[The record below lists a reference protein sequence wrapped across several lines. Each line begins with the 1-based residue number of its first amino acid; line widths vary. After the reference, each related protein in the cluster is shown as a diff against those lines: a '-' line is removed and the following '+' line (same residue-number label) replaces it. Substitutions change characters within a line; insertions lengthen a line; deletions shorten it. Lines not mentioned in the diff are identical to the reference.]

1 MEEFRRKMLDSNDVY
16 AQDNNIIVDNSEQ
29 SDENGIKTKGLKL
42 NDNLDFNNVHIKGT
56 LEIDGKSTFNGES
69 VFKKDVK
76 TENNAH
82 FIDNGN
88 TVVSQI
94 EESIEKVEPER
105 ETKDDYNLYAIVD
118 VDKEGN
124 KIKFYY
130 SKFAPLDNN
139 NLIPSSFLPSYVDD
153 IIEVSNFYTA
163 NGTEIKKGDETSI
176 KVLFSGNGDDG
187 TVYTKQKGVS
197 GKIYIF
203 NTENGSV
210 SKNQVS
216 IYRWSGTQFV
226 EIADFDALEKWC
238 KDNLVNYSVVENN
251 NGEIKYILKS
261 TNDNER
267 GSISFKG
274 TNGSN
279 LTYDKN
285 KNQIIVNVEYSGDN
299 WIEVNNSNKT
309 IKHKTHSATT
319 ETIESS
325 NDTTL
330 IGPNGQINI
339 PSVSFDSNGHKSGS
353 SSKTVNM
360 VGLATD
366 KNDGFMSKE
375 DKGKINN
382 IVEGANYYE
391 AKMIMSNSNSGT
403 QLSASDSNAYINF
416 VESYKNPKD
425 TVKTENHIDTS
436 VGFVAGNNVTIVGT
450 LNNGK
455 GIITFNGYDTTIKA
469 GSNTIPTD
477 ETVNVLNSITENKNG
492 FDREYNYGT
501 VTVLT
506 SKGVASLIGKIDYID
521 GISFANN
528 KIEYTKKVSTTPVTI
543 MTFKG
548 EGGISVD
555 TSNKVLTIKHS
566 NTKILAGNDKINA
579 TEITPV
585 ITQLTIPYLSYDE
598 YGHISGKVDQTIK
611 LSDFASKS
619 SLVDYAKKTDLEPY
633 LKKEDQH
640 DYEIKKSTKGYGLY
654 NEDGTL
660 KGVEIDLTPYAKE
673 ISLNSYT
680 IKATDKGYGL
690 YDKTDEIQGSEI
702 VLPDLTSYAKKTD
715 VYTYQIKKST
725 KGYSLYD
732 NNNAIQ
738 GTEIVIPKSPD
749 LTPYAKKTDLEPY
762 AKKEDV
768 HEYEIKTTTNGYG
781 LYDEDSNLKGAEIKI
796 PAMPDLTPY
805 AKKTDLNNYNYYNSD
820 LVISNSNTGT
830 FGKTAT
836 SSDTYVNLIE
846 TNKAGTKTVKKS
858 IRFMGDGQT
867 SVKSN
872 GSQIIV
878 TSQQNPDDDT
888 KYSMTV
894 GSGQTINNEKV
905 EVNPRLQL
913 IENNNSVKS
922 TSVMAGAD
930 WVKTYSNGNTD
941 ISIAHKKVIDMNETV
956 DAKLVKVGVD
966 DYGHVVTTEE
976 ISTSDIY
983 PYVQNMIP
991 EYSIIENPNHQGY
1004 YYLTDGVEQKGSEF
1018 KVDNQILRI
1027 KASGGIVAGY
1037 DGTEVKEVDIAGSG
1051 SIVVTSPRAGS
1062 IVIKG
1067 TDTVYTLPTASSS
1080 ILGGVKIGNNITIAS
1095 DGTISVEKPIYYE
1108 GAVTDYGTITIN
1120 DKTISLSQAVGK
1132 INDTTNRGE
1141 VFNDYEHNVASGAYS
1156 HSEGRKTQALAR
1168 NSHAEGLD
1176 SICTEDAQGG
1186 HAEGNSTVIGLL
1198 GHAEGAGTIA
1208 GNKAHAEGIN
1218 SVAKGRYS
1226 HAQNNSTIANSE
1238 SQTALGKYNIEDT
1251 NGKYSVIIGN
1261 GDFVND
1267 SIVRSNMFTA
1277 DWNGVMT
1284 SYGDTSD
1291 YVLQNTDGSTIS
1303 LRNLV
1308 LSSGDKSTVSY
1319 IPTVTSGTELGKL
1332 TIDNVN
1338 YSIYMPSTSGVVT
1351 STTYKNNI
1359 TDVKKTV
1366 IGTITVSGSTNY
1378 NVSIPTIS
1386 NLASYREGL
1395 SIGSS
1400 SYGDVTTSYYVPYA
1414 TSSSY
1419 GLVKAGTNT
1428 TISNGV
1434 ISSTD
1439 TKYTLNLSGQNL
1451 SLINSNT
1458 GTTVKTIAL
1467 PQASVGNLVFT
1478 DGNHSVYY
1486 DGTTSTIKLG
1496 GGLSVDNT
1504 NNQINAKNTTYSLN
1518 KANNTYTLT
1527 DSDGTNKGSIT
1538 IPTSLK
1544 NPNSLI
1550 VKNSKLSAEYNGE
1563 STKTIVLGS
1572 NIDFTYNSSSN
1583 NYTLNAKNTTYN
1595 IKATTNGYGL
1605 YSNSNV
1611 MQGSEIVIPKI
1622 PDLTPYAKKSEI
1634 VSYKIKKTNNGYG
1647 LYDSSDTIKGE
1658 EIIIPNSPDLT
1669 PYVKK
1674 PELEP
1679 YAKKEDISDYVI
1691 KATTKGYGLYDDKNI
1706 LKGAE
1711 IVIPKTPDLSSYV
1724 KKTELPN
1731 ETLTFTDSI
1740 ETSFSYS
1747 PNEAKT
1753 LRFGTGMNFYQDE
1766 DGIYNLESYNDTYTM
1781 RKTTNGYGLYNSY
1794 DALVGTEIVMP
1805 NLSNY
1810 ATKSE
1815 VGITSIQSSGNNFG
1829 KIGVSTSGH
1838 TATLSLAGSPIWYD
1852 SSGTI
1857 RLAPNIT
1864 GSNPTVAF
1872 GERDMTI
1879 VQKSK
1884 DTDRK
1889 ESIQVN
1895 FMHLSNVIK
1904 NIYDILYDLCAK
1916 HNVSGSYSKYYNKA
1930 TKNCLD
1936 DIPGALSDAIER
1948 TLLN

>member
-16 AQDNNIIVDNSEQ
+16 AKDNNIVVDNSEQ
-29 SDENGIKTKGLKL
+29 SDENGIKSKGLKL
-42 NDNLDFNNVHIKGT
+42 NDNLDFNNVHVKGT
-56 LEIDGKSTFNGES
+56 LEVDGKSTFNGES

-88 TVVSQI
+88 TVISQI

-105 ETKDDYNLYAIVD
+105 ETKDNYNLYAVID
-118 VDKEGN
+118 SDKEGN

-176 KVLFSGNGDDG
+176 KALFSGNGDDG
-187 TVYTKQKGVS
+187 TVYTRQKGVS

-203 NTENGSV
+203 NAENGSV

-226 EIADFDALEKWC
+226 EIADFDALENWC
-238 KDNLVNYSVVENN
+238 KNNLVNYSVVENN

-285 KNQIIVNVEYSGDN
+285 KNQIIVNVEYNGDN
-299 WIEVNNSNKT
+299 WIEVNNINKT
-309 IKHKTHSATT
+309 IKHKMHSTT
-319 ETIESS
+319 IETIESS

-353 SSKTVNM
+353 SSKMVNM

-382 IVEGANYYE
+382 IVDGANYYE
-391 AKMIMSNSNSGT
+391 AKMIMSNSDSGT

-416 VESYKNPKD
+416 IESYKNPKD
-425 TVKTENHIDTS
+425 TIKTENHIDTS
-436 VGFVAGNNVTIVGT
+436 VGFVAGDNVTIVGT

-455 GIITFNGYDTTIKA
+455 GVITFNGYDTTIKA
-469 GSNTIPTD
+469 GSNLIPTD
-477 ETVNVLNSITENKNG
+477 ETVNVLNSIAENKNG
-492 FDREYNYGT
+492 FDREYSYGT

-506 SKGVASLIGKIDYID
+506 SKGVASLIGKVDYVD
-521 GISFANN
+521 DISFANN

-543 MTFKG
+543 ITFKG
-548 EGGISVD
+548 EGGITVD

-579 TEITPV
+579 TEITPTT
-585 ITQLTIPYLSYDE
+585 TQLTIPYISYDE
-598 YGHISGKVDQTIK
+598 YGHISGKTDQTIK
-611 LSDFASKS
+611 LNDFASKKG
-619 SLVDYAKKTDLEPY
+619 LADYAKKTDLEPY

-640 DYEIKKSTKGYGLY
+640 DYEIKTSTKGYGLY
-654 NEDGTL
+654 NENETL
-660 KGVEIDLTPYAKE
+660 KGVEIDLTPYAKKAN
-673 ISLNSYT
+673 LNSYT
-680 IKATDKGYGL
+680 IKTTDKGYGL
-690 YDKTDEIQGSEI
+690 YDKVDKMQGSEI
-702 VLPDLTSYAKKTD
+702 VL
-715 VYTYQIKKST
+715 
-725 KGYSLYD
+725 
-732 NNNAIQ
+732 
-738 GTEIVIPKSPD
+738 
-749 LTPYAKKTDLEPY
+749 
-762 AKKEDV
+762 
-768 HEYEIKTTTNGYG
+768 
-781 LYDEDSNLKGAEIKI
+781 
-796 PAMPDLTPY
+796 PDLTPY

-820 LVISNSNTGT
+820 LIISNSSTST
-830 FGKTAT
+830 TGKTAT

-846 TNKAGTKTVKKS
+846 INKAGTKTVKKS

-878 TSQQNPDDDT
+878 MSQQNPDDDT

-894 GSGQTINNEKV
+894 GSGQTVNNEKV
-905 EVNPRLQL
+905 EANPRLQL
-913 IENNNSVKS
+913 VENDSSVKS
-922 TSVMAGAD
+922 TSVMIGAD
-930 WVKTYSNGNTD
+930 WIKTYSNGNTD
-941 ISIAHKKVIDMNETV
+941 VSIAHKKAVDMNETV

-976 ISTSDIY
+976 VSTSDIY

-1018 KVDNQILRI
+1018 KVDNQAFRV
-1027 KASGGIVAGY
+1027 KANGSIVTGY
-1037 DGTEVKEVDIAGSG
+1037 DGTEIKEVDIAGSG

-1067 TDTVYTLPTASSS
+1067 TDTVYTLPVASSS
-1080 ILGGVKIGNNITIAS
+1080 ILGGVKIGNNIAIAS

-1108 GAVTDYGTITIN
+1108 GTATDYGTITVN
-1120 DKTISLSQAVGK
+1120 DKIISLSQAVGK

-1156 HSEGRKTQALAR
+1156 HAEGRKTQALAR
-1168 NSHAEGLD
+1168 NSHAEGL
-1176 SICTEDAQGG
+1176 SSVCTVDAQGG

-1198 GHAEGAGTIA
+1198 GHAEGSGTIA
-1208 GNKAHAEGIN
+1208 GNKAHAEGID

-1261 GDFVND
+1261 GDFANGG
-1267 SIVRSNMFTA
+1267 IVRSNMFTA

-1308 LSSGDKSTVSY
+1308 LSSGDKSSVSY

-1351 STTYKNNI
+1351 SATYKNNI

-1366 IGTITVSGSTNY
+1366 IGTITINGSTNY
-1378 NVSIPTIS
+1378 NVSIPTII
-1386 NLASYREGL
+1386 NLASYQEGL
-1395 SIGSS
+1395 LIGSS

-1451 SLINSNT
+1451 SLVNSNN
-1458 GTTVKTIAL
+1458 GTTVTTITL
-1467 PQASVGNLVFT
+1467 PQASIGNLVFS
-1478 DGNHSVYY
+1478 DGNHSVHYN
-1486 DGTTSTIKLG
+1486 GTTSTIKLG
-1496 GGLSVDNT
+1496 GSLSIDNE

-1518 KANNTYTLT
+1518 KTNNTYTLI
-1527 DSDGTNKGSIT
+1527 DSDGVNKGSLT

-1544 NPNSLI
+1544 NPNSLVI
-1550 VKNSKLSAEYNGE
+1550 KNSKLSAEYNGE
-1563 STKTIVLGS
+1563 STKTIMLGS
-1572 NIDFTYNSSSN
+1572 NIDFTYDSSSN
-1583 NYTLNAKNTTYN
+1583 NYTLSAKNTTYN

-1605 YSNSNV
+1605 YNNSNV
-1611 MQGSEIVIPKI
+1611 IQGAEIVIPKI
-1622 PDLTPYAKKSEI
+1622 PDLTPY
-1634 VSYKIKKTNNGYG
+1634 
-1647 LYDSSDTIKGE
+1647 
-1658 EIIIPNSPDLT
+1658 
-1669 PYVKK
+1669 
-1674 PELEP
+1674 
-1679 YAKKEDISDYVI
+1679 
-1691 KATTKGYGLYDDKNI
+1691 
-1706 LKGAE
+1706 
-1711 IVIPKTPDLSSYV
+1711 V

-1731 ETLTFTDSI
+1731 KTLTFTDSV
-1740 ETSFSYS
+1740 ETSFSYN

-1753 LRFGTGMNFYQDE
+1753 LKFGTGMNFYQDE

-1781 RKTTNGYGLYNSY
+1781 KKTTNGYGLYNSD
-1794 DALVGTEIVMP
+1794 DALVGTEIIMP

-1815 VGITSIQSSGNNFG
+1815 VGITSIQSSSNKFGN
-1829 KIGVSTSGH
+1829 IGVSTSGH
-1838 TATLSLAGSPIWYD
+1838 TATLSLAGSPVWYD

-1857 RLAPNIT
+1857 HLAPNVT

-1872 GERDMTI
+1872 GDRDMTV

-1884 DTDRK
+1884 DTNRK

-1895 FMHLSNVIK
+1895 FIHLSNAIK
-1904 NIYDILYDLCAK
+1904 NIYDILYDLCSN
-1916 HNVSGSYSKYYNKA
+1916 HNVSGSYSKYYNRT
-1930 TKNCLD
+1930 TKECLD
-1936 DIPGALSDAIER
+1936 DVPGCLANGITR

>member
-16 AQDNNIIVDNSEQ
+16 AQDNNIVIDNSEQ
-29 SDENGIKTKGLKL
+29 SDENGIKSKGLKL
-42 NDNLDFNNVHIKGT
+42 NDNLDFNNVHVKGT
-56 LEIDGKSTFNGES
+56 FEVDGKSTFNGES

-88 TVVSQI
+88 IVISQI

-105 ETKDDYNLYAIVD
+105 ETKDNYNLYAVID
-118 VDKEGN
+118 ADKEGN

-176 KVLFSGNGDDG
+176 KALFSGNGDDG

-203 NTENGSV
+203 NAENGSV

-226 EIADFDALEKWC
+226 EIADFDALENWC
-238 KDNLVNYSVVENN
+238 KNNLVNYSIVENN

-285 KNQIIVNVEYSGDN
+285 KNQIIVNVEYNGDN
-299 WIEVNNSNKT
+299 WIEVNNINKT
-309 IKHKTHSATT
+309 IKHKAHSTT
-319 ETIESS
+319 IETIESS
-325 NDTTL
+325 NDATL

-339 PSVSFDSNGHKSGS
+339 PSISFDSNGHKSNS
-353 SSKTVNM
+353 SSKTISM
-360 VGLATD
+360 IGLATD

-382 IVEGANYYE
+382 IVDGANYYE
-391 AKMIMSNSNSGT
+391 AKMIMSNSDSGT

-416 VESYKNPKD
+416 IESYKNPKD
-425 TVKTENHIDTS
+425 TIKTENHIDTS
-436 VGFVAGNNVTIVGT
+436 VGFVAGDNVTIVGT

-455 GIITFNGYDTTIKA
+455 GVITFNGYDTIIKA
-469 GSNTIPTD
+469 GSNLIPTD

-492 FDREYNYGT
+492 FDREYSYGT

-506 SKGVASLIGKIDYID
+506 SKGVASLIGKVDYVD
-521 GISFANN
+521 DISFGNN

-543 MTFKG
+543 ITFKG
-548 EGGISVD
+548 EGGITVN

-579 TEITPV
+579 TEITPTT
-585 ITQLTIPYLSYDE
+585 TQLTIPYISYDE
-598 YGHISGKVDQTIK
+598 YGHISGKTDQTIK
-611 LSDFASKS
+611 LNDFASKKG
-619 SLVDYAKKTDLEPY
+619 LVDYAKKTDLEPY

-640 DYEIKKSTKGYGLY
+640 DYEIKTSTKGYGLY
-654 NEDGTL
+654 NENGTL
-660 KGVEIDLTPYAKE
+660 KGVEIDLTPYAK
-673 ISLNSYT
+673 
-680 IKATDKGYGL
+680 
-690 YDKTDEIQGSEI
+690 KTDI
-702 VLPDLTSYAKKTD
+702 
-715 VYTYQIKKST
+715 YTYQIKKST
-725 KGYSLYD
+725 NGYSLYD
-732 NNNAIQ
+732 NTNVVQ

-749 LTPYAKKTDLEPY
+749 LTPYAKKTDL
-762 AKKEDV
+762 
-768 HEYEIKTTTNGYG
+768 
-781 LYDEDSNLKGAEIKI
+781 
-796 PAMPDLTPY
+796 
-805 AKKTDLNNYNYYNSD
+805 NNYNYYNSD
-820 LVISNSNTGT
+820 LIISNSSTST
-830 FGKTAT
+830 TGKTAT

-846 TNKAGTKTVKKS
+846 INKTGTKTVKKS

-894 GSGQTINNEKV
+894 GSGQTVNNEKV
-905 EVNPRLQL
+905 EANPRLQL
-913 IENNNSVKS
+913 VENDSSVKS
-922 TSVMAGAD
+922 TSVMVGVD
-930 WVKTYSNGNTD
+930 WIKTYSNGNTD
-941 ISIAHKKVIDMNETV
+941 VSIAHKKAVDMNETV

-1004 YYLTDGVEQKGSEF
+1004 YYLTDGIEQKGSEF
-1018 KVDNQILRI
+1018 KVDNQAFRV
-1027 KASGGIVAGY
+1027 KANGSIVTGY
-1037 DGTEVKEVDIAGSG
+1037 DGTEIKEVDITGSG

-1067 TDTVYTLPTASSS
+1067 TDTVYTLPVASSS
-1080 ILGGVKIGNNITIAS
+1080 ILGGVKIGNNIAIAS

-1108 GAVTDYGTITIN
+1108 GTATNYGTITVN
-1120 DKTISLSQAVGK
+1120 DKIISLSQAVGK

-1141 VFNDYEHNVASGAYS
+1141 IFNDYEHNVASGAYS
-1156 HSEGRKTQALAR
+1156 HAEGRKTQALAR
-1168 NSHAEGLD
+1168 NSHTEGL
-1176 SICTEDAQGG
+1176 SSVCTVDAQGG
-1186 HAEGNSTVIGLL
+1186 HAEGNSTVISLL
-1198 GHAEGAGTIA
+1198 GHAEGSGTIA
-1208 GNKAHAEGIN
+1208 GNKAHAEGID

-1261 GDFVND
+1261 GDFTNGG
-1267 SIVRSNMFTA
+1267 IVRSNMFTA

-1308 LSSGDKSTVSY
+1308 LSSGDKSSVSY

-1351 STTYKNNI
+1351 SATYKNDI

-1366 IGTITVSGSTNY
+1366 IGTITINGSTNY
-1378 NVSIPTIS
+1378 NVSIPTIINS
-1386 NLASYREGL
+1386 ASYQEGL

-1414 TSSSY
+1414 TGSSY

-1451 SLINSNT
+1451 SLVNSNN
-1458 GTTVKTIAL
+1458 GTTVKTITL
-1467 PQASVGNLVFT
+1467 PQASIGNLVFS
-1478 DGNHSVYY
+1478 DGNHSVHYN
-1486 DGTTSTIKLG
+1486 GTTSTIKLG
-1496 GGLSVDNT
+1496 GSLSVDNE

-1518 KANNTYTLT
+1518 KVNNTYTLT
-1527 DSDGTNKGSIT
+1527 DSDGISKGSLT

-1563 STKTIVLGS
+1563 STKTIILGS
-1572 NIDFTYNSSSN
+1572 NIDFTYDSSSN
-1583 NYTLNAKNTTYN
+1583 NYTLSAKNTTYN

-1605 YSNSNV
+1605 YNNSNV
-1611 MQGSEIVIPKI
+1611 IQGAEIVIPKI
-1622 PDLTPYAKKSEI
+1622 PDLTPY
-1634 VSYKIKKTNNGYG
+1634 
-1647 LYDSSDTIKGE
+1647 
-1658 EIIIPNSPDLT
+1658 
-1669 PYVKK
+1669 
-1674 PELEP
+1674 
-1679 YAKKEDISDYVI
+1679 
-1691 KATTKGYGLYDDKNI
+1691 
-1706 LKGAE
+1706 
-1711 IVIPKTPDLSSYV
+1711 V

-1731 ETLTFTDSI
+1731 KTLTFTDSI
-1740 ETSFSYS
+1740 ETSFSYN

-1781 RKTTNGYGLYNSY
+1781 KKTTNGYGLYNSD
-1794 DALVGTEIVMP
+1794 DALVGTEIIMP

-1815 VGITSIQSSGNNFG
+1815 VGITSIQSSSNKFGN
-1829 KIGVSTSGH
+1829 IGVSTSGH
-1838 TATLSLAGSPIWYD
+1838 TATLSLAGSPVWYD

-1857 RLAPNIT
+1857 RLAPNVT

-1872 GERDMTI
+1872 GDRDMTV

-1884 DTDRK
+1884 DTNRK

-1895 FMHLSNVIK
+1895 FMHLSNAIK
-1904 NIYDILYDLCAK
+1904 NIYDILYDLCSN
-1916 HNVSGSYSKYYNKA
+1916 HNVSGSYSKYYNRT
-1930 TKNCLD
+1930 TKECLD
-1936 DIPGALSDAIER
+1936 DVPGCLANGITR
-1948 TLLN
+1948 TLIN

>member
-16 AQDNNIIVDNSEQ
+16 AQDNNIVIDNSEQ
-29 SDENGIKTKGLKL
+29 SDENGIKSKGLKL
-42 NDNLDFNNVHIKGT
+42 NDNLDFNNVHVKGT
-56 LEIDGKSTFNGES
+56 FEVDGKSTFNGES

-88 TVVSQI
+88 TVISQI

-105 ETKDDYNLYAIVD
+105 ETKDNYNLYAVID
-118 VDKEGN
+118 ADKEGN

-176 KVLFSGNGDDG
+176 KTLFSGNGDDG

-203 NTENGSV
+203 NAENGSV

-226 EIADFDALEKWC
+226 EIADFDALENWC
-238 KDNLVNYSVVENN
+238 KNNLVNYSVVENN

-261 TNDNER
+261 TNDNEM

-285 KNQIIVNVEYSGDN
+285 KNQIIVNVEYNGDN
-299 WIEVNNSNKT
+299 WIEVNNINKT
-309 IKHKTHSATT
+309 IKHKAHSTT
-319 ETIESS
+319 IETIESS
-325 NDTTL
+325 NDATL

-339 PSVSFDSNGHKSGS
+339 PSISFDSNGHKSNS
-353 SSKTVNM
+353 SSKTISM

-382 IVEGANYYE
+382 IVDGANYYE
-391 AKMIMSNSNSGT
+391 AKMIMSNSDSGT

-416 VESYKNPKD
+416 IESYKNPKD
-425 TVKTENHIDTS
+425 TIKTENHIDTS
-436 VGFVAGNNVTIVGT
+436 VGFVAGDNVTIVGT

-455 GIITFNGYDTTIKA
+455 GVITFNGYDTTIKA
-469 GSNTIPTD
+469 GSNLIPTD
-477 ETVNVLNSITENKNG
+477 ETVNVLNSIAENKNG
-492 FDREYNYGT
+492 FDREYSYGT

-506 SKGVASLIGKIDYID
+506 SKGVASLIGKVDYVD
-521 GISFANN
+521 DISFANN
-528 KIEYTKKVSTTPVTI
+528 KIEYTKKVSTTPVTVI
-543 MTFKG
+543 TFKG
-548 EGGISVD
+548 EGGITVD

-579 TEITPV
+579 MEITPTT
-585 ITQLTIPYLSYDE
+585 TQLTIPYISYDE
-598 YGHISGKVDQTIK
+598 YGHISGKTDQTIK
-611 LSDFASKS
+611 LNDFASKKG
-619 SLVDYAKKTDLEPY
+619 LVDYAKKTDLEPY

-640 DYEIKKSTKGYGLY
+640 DYEITTSTKGYGLY
-654 NEDGTL
+654 NENGTL
-660 KGVEIDLTPYAKE
+660 KGVEIDLTPYAKKAN
-673 ISLNSYT
+673 LNSYT
-680 IKATDKGYGL
+680 IKTTDKGYGL
-690 YDKTDEIQGSEI
+690 YDKADKMQGSEI
-702 VLPDLTSYAKKTD
+702 VLPDLTPYAKKTD
-715 VYTYQIKKST
+715 IYTYQIKKST
-725 KGYSLYD
+725 NGYSLYD
-732 NNNAIQ
+732 NTNVVQ
-738 GTEIVIPKSPD
+738 GTEIVIPKTPD
-749 LTPYAKKTDLEPY
+749 LTPYAKKTDLESY
-762 AKKEDV
+762 VRKEEV
-768 HEYEIKTTTNGYG
+768 HEYEIKATAKGYG
-781 LYDEDSNLKGAEIKI
+781 LYDEDSILKGVEIKI
-796 PAMPDLTPY
+796 PATPDLTPY

-820 LVISNSNTGT
+820 LIISNSSTST
-830 FGKTAT
+830 TGKTAT

-846 TNKAGTKTVKKS
+846 MNKAGTKTVKKS

-894 GSGQTINNEKV
+894 GSGQTVNNEKV
-905 EVNPRLQL
+905 EANPRLQL
-913 IENNNSVKS
+913 VENDSSVKS
-922 TSVMAGAD
+922 TSVMVGAD
-930 WVKTYSNGNTD
+930 WIKTYSNGNTD
-941 ISIAHKKVIDMNETV
+941 VSIAHKKAVDMNETI

-1018 KVDNQILRI
+1018 KVDNQAFRV
-1027 KASGGIVAGY
+1027 KANGSIVTGY
-1037 DGTEVKEVDIAGSG
+1037 DGTEIKEVDIAGSG

-1067 TDTVYTLPTASSS
+1067 TDTVYTLPVASSS
-1080 ILGGVKIGNNITIAS
+1080 ILGGVKIGNNIAIAS

-1108 GAVTDYGTITIN
+1108 GTATDYGTITVN
-1120 DKTISLSQAVGK
+1120 DKIISLSQAVGK

-1141 VFNDYEHNVASGAYS
+1141 IFNDYEHNVASGAYS
-1156 HSEGRKTQALAR
+1156 HAEGRKTQALAR
-1168 NSHAEGLD
+1168 NSHTEGI
-1176 SICTEDAQGG
+1176 SSVCTVDAQGG
-1186 HAEGNSTVIGLL
+1186 HAEGSGKVIGLV
-1198 GHAEGAGTIA
+1198 GHAEGSGTIA
-1208 GNKAHAEGIN
+1208 GNKAHAEGID

-1261 GDFVND
+1261 GDFTND
-1267 SIVRSNMFTA
+1267 GIVRSNMFTA

-1308 LSSGDKSTVSY
+1308 LSSGDKSSVSY

-1366 IGTITVSGSTNY
+1366 IGTITINGSTNY
-1378 NVSIPTIS
+1378 NVSIPTIINS
-1386 NLASYREGL
+1386 ASYQEGL

-1451 SLINSNT
+1451 SLVNSNN
-1458 GTTVKTIAL
+1458 GTTVKTITL
-1467 PQASVGNLVFT
+1467 PQASIGNLVFS

-1486 DGTTSTIKLG
+1486 NGTTSTIKLG
-1496 GGLSVDNT
+1496 GSLSVDNE

-1518 KANNTYTLT
+1518 KVNNTYTLT
-1527 DSDGTNKGSIT
+1527 DSDGISKGSLT

-1550 VKNSKLSAEYNGE
+1550 VKNSKLSAEYNGG
-1563 STKTIVLGS
+1563 STKTIMLGS
-1572 NIDFTYNSSSN
+1572 NIDFTYDSSSN

-1605 YSNSNV
+1605 YNNSNV
-1611 MQGSEIVIPKI
+1611 IQGSEIVIPKI

-1634 VSYKIKKTNNGYG
+1634 
-1647 LYDSSDTIKGE
+1647 
-1658 EIIIPNSPDLT
+1658 
-1669 PYVKK
+1669 
-1674 PELEP
+1674 
-1679 YAKKEDISDYVI
+1679 
-1691 KATTKGYGLYDDKNI
+1691 
-1706 LKGAE
+1706 
-1711 IVIPKTPDLSSYV
+1711 
-1724 KKTELPN
+1724 
-1731 ETLTFTDSI
+1731 
-1740 ETSFSYS
+1740 
-1747 PNEAKT
+1747 
-1753 LRFGTGMNFYQDE
+1753 
-1766 DGIYNLESYNDTYTM
+1766 
-1781 RKTTNGYGLYNSY
+1781 
-1794 DALVGTEIVMP
+1794 
-1805 NLSNY
+1805 
-1810 ATKSE
+1810 
-1815 VGITSIQSSGNNFG
+1815 GITSIQSSSNKFGN
-1829 KIGVSTSGH
+1829 IGVSTSGH
-1838 TATLSLAGSPIWYD
+1838 TATLSLAGSPVWYD

-1857 RLAPNIT
+1857 HLAPNVT

-1872 GERDMTI
+1872 GLDGMTVVQQKGASKYSSKIEYHDMFLAFKTLHDI
-1879 VQKSK
+1879 V
-1884 DTDRK
+1884 
-1889 ESIQVN
+1889 
-1895 FMHLSNVIK
+1895 
-1904 NIYDILYDLCAK
+1904 YDLCK
-1916 HNVSGSYSKYYNKA
+1916 LHNIVISEDDGKYENMTLGANMSALKGEINNSIIM
-1930 TKNCLD
+1930 TK
-1936 DIPGALSDAIER
+1936 LS
-1948 TLLN
+1948 

>member
-16 AQDNNIIVDNSEQ
+16 AQDNNIVIDNSEQ
-29 SDENGIKTKGLKL
+29 SDENGIKSKGLKL
-42 NDNLDFNNVHIKGT
+42 NDNLDFNNVHVKGT
-56 LEIDGKSTFNGES
+56 FEVDGKSTFNGES
-69 VFKKDVK
+69 IFKKDVK

-88 TVVSQI
+88 IVISQI

-105 ETKDDYNLYAIVD
+105 ETKDNYNLYSVID
-118 VDKEGN
+118 TDKEGN

-163 NGTEIKKGDETSI
+163 NGTEIKKGDKTSI
-176 KVLFSGNGDDG
+176 KALFSGNGDDG
-187 TVYTKQKGVS
+187 TIYTKQKGVS

-203 NTENGSV
+203 NTENGSI
-210 SKNQVS
+210 SKNQIS

-238 KDNLVNYSVVENN
+238 KDNLVNYSVIESN

-267 GSISFKG
+267 GSVSFKG

-279 LTYDKN
+279 LRYDKN

-299 WIEVNNSNKT
+299 WIEVNNINKT
-309 IKHKTHSATT
+309 IKHKAHSTTT

-325 NDTTL
+325 NDATL

-339 PSVSFDSNGHKSGS
+339 PSISFDSNGHKSDS
-353 SSKTVNM
+353 SSKDISM

-382 IVEGANYYE
+382 IVDGANYYE
-391 AKMIMSNSNSGT
+391 AKMIMSNSDSGT

-416 VESYKNPKD
+416 IESYKNPKD
-425 TVKTENHIDTS
+425 TIKTENHIDTS
-436 VGFVAGNNVTIVGT
+436 VGFVAGDNVTIVGT

-455 GIITFNGYDTTIKA
+455 GVITFNGYDTTIKA
-469 GSNTIPTD
+469 GSNLIPTD

-492 FDREYNYGT
+492 FDREYSYGT

-506 SKGVASLIGKIDYID
+506 SKGVASLIGKVDYVD
-521 GISFANN
+521 DISFGNN

-543 MTFKG
+543 ITFKG
-548 EGGISVD
+548 EGGITVD

-579 TEITPV
+579 MEITPTT
-585 ITQLTIPYLSYDE
+585 TQLTIPYISYDE
-598 YGHISGKVDQTIK
+598 YGHISGKTDQTIK
-611 LSDFASKS
+611 LNDFASKKG
-619 SLVDYAKKTDLEPY
+619 LVDYAKKTDLEPY

-640 DYEIKKSTKGYGLY
+640 DYEITTSTKGYGLY
-654 NEDGTL
+654 NENGTL
-660 KGVEIDLTPYAKE
+660 KGVEIDLTPYAKKAN
-673 ISLNSYT
+673 LNSYT
-680 IKATDKGYGL
+680 IKTTDKGYGL
-690 YDKTDEIQGSEI
+690 YDKVDKMQGSEI
-702 VLPDLTSYAKKTD
+702 VL
-715 VYTYQIKKST
+715 
-725 KGYSLYD
+725 
-732 NNNAIQ
+732 
-738 GTEIVIPKSPD
+738 
-749 LTPYAKKTDLEPY
+749 
-762 AKKEDV
+762 
-768 HEYEIKTTTNGYG
+768 
-781 LYDEDSNLKGAEIKI
+781 
-796 PAMPDLTPY
+796 PDLTPY

-820 LVISNSNTGT
+820 LIISNSSTST
-830 FGKTAT
+830 TGKTVT

-846 TNKAGTKTVKKS
+846 MNKAGTKTVKKS

-894 GSGQTINNEKV
+894 GSGQTVNNEKV
-905 EVNPRLQL
+905 EANPRLQL
-913 IENNNSVKS
+913 VENDSSVKS
-922 TSVMAGAD
+922 TSVMIGAD
-930 WVKTYSNGNTD
+930 WIKTYSNGNTD
-941 ISIAHKKVIDMNETV
+941 VSIAHKKAVDMNETV

-976 ISTSDIY
+976 VSTSDIY

-1004 YYLTDGVEQKGSEF
+1004 YYLTDGIEQKGSEF
-1018 KVDNQILRI
+1018 KVDNQEFRV
-1027 KASGGIVAGY
+1027 KANGSIVTGY
-1037 DGTEVKEVDIAGSG
+1037 DGTEIKEIDITGSG

-1067 TDTVYTLPTASSS
+1067 TDTVYTLPVASSS
-1080 ILGGVKIGNNITIAS
+1080 ILGGVKIGNNIAIAS

-1108 GAVTDYGTITIN
+1108 GTATDYGTITVN
-1120 DKTISLSQAVGK
+1120 DKIISLSQAVGK

-1141 VFNDYEHNVASGAYS
+1141 IFNDYEHNVASGAYS
-1156 HSEGRKTQALAR
+1156 HAEGRKTQALAR
-1168 NSHAEGLD
+1168 NSHTEGL
-1176 SICTEDAQGG
+1176 SSVCTVDAQGG

-1198 GHAEGAGTIA
+1198 GHAEGSGTIA
-1208 GNKAHAEGIN
+1208 GNKAHAEGID
-1218 SVAKGRYS
+1218 SVARGRYS

-1261 GDFVND
+1261 GDFGNGG
-1267 SIVRSNMFTA
+1267 IVRSNMFTA

-1308 LSSGDKSTVSY
+1308 LSSGDKSSVSY

-1351 STTYKNNI
+1351 SATYKNNI

-1366 IGTITVSGSTNY
+1366 IGTIAINGSTNY
-1378 NVSIPTIS
+1378 NVSIPTIINS
-1386 NLASYREGL
+1386 ASYQEGL

-1451 SLINSNT
+1451 SLVNSNN
-1458 GTTVKTIAL
+1458 GTTVKTITL
-1467 PQASVGNLVFT
+1467 PQASIGNLVFS
-1478 DGNHSVYY
+1478 DGNHSIHYN
-1486 DGTTSTIKLG
+1486 GTTSTIKLG
-1496 GGLSVDNT
+1496 GSLSVDNE
-1504 NNQINAKNTTYSLN
+1504 NNQISAKNTTYSLN
-1518 KANNTYTLT
+1518 KVNNTYTLT
-1527 DSDGTNKGSIT
+1527 DSDGVNKGSLT

-1544 NPNSLI
+1544 NPNSLVI
-1550 VKNSKLSAEYNGE
+1550 KNSKLSADYNGE
-1563 STKTIVLGS
+1563 STKTIILGS
-1572 NIDFTYNSSSN
+1572 NIDFIYDSSSN
-1583 NYTLNAKNTTYN
+1583 NYTLSAKNTTYN

-1605 YSNSNV
+1605 YNNSNV
-1611 MQGSEIVIPKI
+1611 IQGSEIVIPKI
-1622 PDLTPYAKKSEI
+1622 PDLTPY
-1634 VSYKIKKTNNGYG
+1634 
-1647 LYDSSDTIKGE
+1647 
-1658 EIIIPNSPDLT
+1658 
-1669 PYVKK
+1669 
-1674 PELEP
+1674 
-1679 YAKKEDISDYVI
+1679 
-1691 KATTKGYGLYDDKNI
+1691 
-1706 LKGAE
+1706 
-1711 IVIPKTPDLSSYV
+1711 V

-1731 ETLTFTDSI
+1731 KTLTFTDSV
-1740 ETSFSYS
+1740 ETSFSYN

-1753 LRFGTGMNFYQDE
+1753 LKFGTGMNFYQDE

-1781 RKTTNGYGLYNSY
+1781 KKTTNGYGLYNSD

-1810 ATKSE
+1810 ATKNE
-1815 VGITSIQSSGNNFG
+1815 VGITSIQSSSNNFG

-1838 TATLSLAGSPIWYD
+1838 TATLSLAGSPVWYD

-1857 RLAPNIT
+1857 RLAPNVT

-1872 GERDMTI
+1872 GDRDMTV

-1884 DTDRK
+1884 DTNRK

-1895 FMHLSNVIK
+1895 FIHLSNAIK
-1904 NIYDILYDLCAK
+1904 NIYDILYDLCSN
-1916 HNVSGSYSKYYNKA
+1916 HNVSGSYSKYYNRT
-1930 TKNCLD
+1930 TKECLD
-1936 DIPGALSDAIER
+1936 DVPGCLANGITR

>member
-56 LEIDGKSTFNGES
+56 LEVDGKSTFNGES

-88 TVVSQI
+88 TVISQI

-105 ETKDDYNLYAIVD
+105 ETKDDYNLYAVVD

-176 KVLFSGNGDDG
+176 KALFSGNGDDG

-203 NTENGSV
+203 NAENGSV

-309 IKHKTHSATT
+309 IKHKTHSATI

-366 KNDGFMSKE
+366 KKDGFMSKE
-375 DKGKINN
+375 DKGKIDN

-425 TVKTENHIDTS
+425 TAKTENHIDTS
-436 VGFVAGNNVTIVGT
+436 IGFVAGDNVTIVGT

-469 GSNTIPTD
+469 GSNTVPTD
-477 ETVNVLNSITENKNG
+477 ETVNVLSSITENKND
-492 FDREYNYGT
+492 FDREYSYGT

-521 GISFANN
+521 GISFVNN
-528 KIEYTKKVSTTPVTI
+528 KIEYTKKVSTTPITI

-548 EGGISVD
+548 EGGINVD

-579 TEITPV
+579 TEITPAT
-585 ITQLTIPYLSYDE
+585 TQLTIPYLSYDE
-598 YGHISGKVDQTIK
+598 YGHISGKTDQTIK

-619 SLVDYAKKTDLEPY
+619 GLVDYAKKTDLEPY

-640 DYEIKKSTKGYGLY
+640 DYEIKTSTKGYGLY
-654 NEDGTL
+654 NEDGIL
-660 KGVEIDLTPYAKE
+660 KGVEIDLTPYAKKV
-673 ISLNSYT
+673 SLNSYT

-690 YDKTDEIQGSEI
+690 YDKTDEMQGSEI
-702 VLPDLTSYAKKTD
+702 VLPDLTPYAKKTD

-725 KGYSLYD
+725 NGYSLYD
-732 NNNAIQ
+732 NKNAVQ
-738 GTEIVIPKSPD
+738 GAEIVIPK
-749 LTPYAKKTDLEPY
+749 L
-762 AKKEDV
+762 
-768 HEYEIKTTTNGYG
+768 
-781 LYDEDSNLKGAEIKI
+781 
-796 PAMPDLTPY
+796 PDLTPY

-820 LVISNSNTGT
+820 LVISNSSTGT
-830 FGKTAT
+830 TGKTAT

-846 TNKAGTKTVKKS
+846 MNKVGTKTVKKS

-872 GSQIIV
+872 GSQIVV

-888 KYSMTV
+888 TYSITV
-894 GSGQTINNEKV
+894 GNGQTIDNEKV
-905 EVNPRLQL
+905 EVNPKLQL
-913 IENNNSVKS
+913 IENDNSVKS
-922 TSVMAGAD
+922 TSVMVGAD

-941 ISIAHKKVIDMNETV
+941 ISIAHKKVIDMNETI
-956 DAKLVKVGVD
+956 DATLVKVGVD
-966 DYGHVVTTEE
+966 DYGHVVTMEE

-1018 KVDNQILRI
+1018 KIDNQILRI

-1067 TDTVYTLPTASSS
+1067 TDTIYTLPTASSS
-1080 ILGGVKIGNNITIAS
+1080 VLGGVKIGNNITVAS

-1108 GAVTDYGTITIN
+1108 GVATDYGTITIN
-1120 DKTISLSQAVGK
+1120 DKVISLSQAVGK

-1168 NSHAEGLD
+1168 NSHSEGLS

-1198 GHAEGAGTIA
+1198 GHAEGSGTIA
-1208 GNKAHAEGIN
+1208 GNKAHAEGID

-1251 NGKYSVIIGN
+1251 SGKYSVIIGN
-1261 GDFVND
+1261 GDFVGS
-1267 SIVRSNMFTA
+1267 SIIRSNMFTA
-1277 DWNGVMT
+1277 DWNGIMT

-1319 IPTVTSGTELGKL
+1319 IPTVTSGTELGRL

-1359 TDVKKTV
+1359 ADVKKTV
-1366 IGTITVSGSTNY
+1366 IGTITVNGSTNY

-1386 NLASYREGL
+1386 NSASYREGL

-1400 SYGDVTTSYYVPYA
+1400 SYGDVTTNYYVPYA

-1451 SLINSNT
+1451 SLINSNN

-1467 PQASVGNLVFT
+1467 PKASVGNLVFT

-1486 DGTTSTIKLG
+1486 DGTTSIIKLG
-1496 GGLSVDNT
+1496 GGLLVDNE

-1518 KANNTYTLT
+1518 KVNNTYTLT
-1527 DSDGTNKGSIT
+1527 DSDGANKGSLT

-1544 NPNSLI
+1544 NPNSL
-1550 VKNSKLSAEYNGE
+1550 VVRNSKLSAEYNGE

-1605 YSNSNV
+1605 YNNSNV
-1611 MQGSEIVIPKI
+1611 IQGSEIVIPKT

-1647 LYDSSDTIKGE
+1647 LYDSSDIIKGE

-1679 YAKKEDISDYVI
+1679 YAKKEDISDYVVR
-1691 KATTKGYGLYDDKNI
+1691 ATTNGYGLYNDKNI

-1711 IVIPKTPDLSSYV
+1711 IVIPKIPDLSSYV

-1740 ETSFSYS
+1740 ETSFSYN

-1781 RKTTNGYGLYNSY
+1781 KKTTNGYGLYNSY

-1810 ATKSE
+1810 ATKNE
-1815 VGITSIQSSGNNFG
+1815 VGITSIQSSSNNFG
-1829 KIGVSTSGH
+1829 NIGVSTSGH
-1838 TATLSLAGSPIWYD
+1838 TATLSLSGSPIWYD
-1852 SSGTI
+1852 SSETI
-1857 RLAPNIT
+1857 HLAPNIT

-1872 GERDMTI
+1872 SLDEMTI
-1879 VQKSK
+1879 VQNSL
-1884 DTDRK
+1884 TK
-1889 ESIQVN
+1889 EKYSTQVN
-1895 FMHLSNVIK
+1895 FTTLYSCLREM
-1904 NIYDILYDLCAK
+1904 YDILVDLCAK
-1916 HNVSGSYSKYYNKA
+1916 HNVTPQYGSKFYPGKLLQENL
-1930 TKNCLD
+1930 N
-1936 DIPGALSDAIER
+1936 DIYGSIVHSVDRSLLS
-1948 TLLN
+1948 